1 MSMIRCRLLSILRT
15 RKTSD
20 GPLVFGED
28 LRSFAIS
35 DIVEGDDA
43 SGAPMTPP
51 RAN

>member
-1 MSMIRCRLLSILRT
+1 MIRCRLLSILRT
-15 RKTSD
+15 RKTSH